1 MDSIKSTKTHEKGV
15 VPYKE
20 RKGVIKK
27 LIWKQ
32 MQKERKY
39 KFKCL
44 KGQKKITDYFKALS
58 WSNCL
63 CDSIWIS
70 ILCLE
75 SGGVYKKQLKH
86 WEELISHEDIK
97 K

>member
-1 MDSIKSTKTHEKGV
+1 
-15 VPYKE
+15 
-20 RKGVIKK
+20 

-44 KGQKKITDYFKALS
+44 KGQKKITDYFKR
-58 WSNCL
+58 WVGQ
-63 CDSIWIS
+63 IGFV
-70 ILCLE
+70 ILFGYLFFVWNQV
-75 SGGVYKKQLKH
+75 VYKKQLKH

>member
-1 MDSIKSTKTHEKGV
+1 LETNAEGEKIQIQVSQGTKENH
-15 VPYKE
+15 
-20 RKGVIKK
+20 R
-27 LIWKQ
+27 LFQ
-32 MQKERKY
+32 
-39 KFKCL
+39 
-44 KGQKKITDYFKALS
+44 ALS